1 LPQIDAQEFPN
12 AAHEPPGEPPE
23 GFLQSQNRSPDSSDV
38 PPAVVRSARR
48 KHRRSEPPPS
58 RGQTPPA
65 QNPGGEPDLI
75 TSQSRYG
82 TPDNPR
88 IGPLPGFTRL
98 PSPPK
103 FSMDPNTFFAYWAM
117 ADEALPN
124 RGTVY
129 VYRTWPMID
138 RQRVDPTAHK
148 YIDKMDSAPDPAMW
162 RQEILHRYGSGNY
175 KLILNDAGGSTK
187 SVGQTLISDL
197 RDPDYPPVI
206 NNLDELVLDDPS
218 NQSFLESLRQ
228 KGILPGE
235 RELQNA
241 ESTQALTGTIDKLTN
256 KVVEMGRQTQTPA
269 QPAPG
274 STEVAK
280 EAMSMARDVFQQGL
294 NLGKETVQAQ
304 ADAKVAAARAEV
316 EASNPAAS
324 MGMLTQ
330 IITLAKSLAPTPAAA
345 TGGGN
350 QDFTAIL
357 NNITSQNSALQ
368 QKIFEVL
375 QSQINMLAAQP
386 KAAVA
391 GAEVAAANPVEKD
404 DFVSQLKKLGE
415 LKDTMQDIFGGGRG
429 DEDDAPR
436 EKPEPMWMK
445 LGMAALAGLPSLAM
459 SLVGMSYNMAV
470 AKTGQG
476 APMAPNALPPPV
488 PMLGMDGQPIAPSA
502 GNPDPAVANSNQAP
516 GGDMNVIQRS
526 VYLAML
532 QQIEK
537 PLLAHLNNP
546 EKTGVDFAEA
556 MMAFHGDIAYQATRG
571 LGKEVLMGLL
581 MSYKPIA
588 EVLVTIPDKA
598 NQFVDDF
605 LNAEE
610 IIAAEEAED
619 SKSDGLETLQAQAAA
634 STERGREASASAAPT
649 APARRVKG
657 K

>member
-1 LPQIDAQEFPN
+1 
-12 AAHEPPGEPPE
+12 
-23 GFLQSQNRSPDSSDV
+23 
-38 PPAVVRSARR
+38 
-48 KHRRSEPPPS
+48 
-58 RGQTPPA
+58 
-65 QNPGGEPDLI
+65 
-75 TSQSRYG
+75 
-82 TPDNPR
+82 
-88 IGPLPGFTRL
+88 
-98 PSPPK
+98 
-103 FSMDPNTFFAYWAM
+103 MDPNTFFTYWAH
-117 ADEALPN
+117 ADSVLPN

-138 RQRVDPTAHK
+138 RQKLDPEAHK
-148 YIDKMDSAPDPAMW
+148 YIDKMDKAPDPAQW

-187 SVGQTLISDL
+187 SVCQTLISDL

-206 NNLDELVLDDPS
+206 SSLDELVMDDPS
-218 NQSFLESLRQ
+218 NQSFLEQLRQ

-235 RELQNA
+235 NDLSQAATA
-241 ESTQALTGTIDKLTN
+241 EVLTGTIKDLSKQLAEQN
-256 KVVEMGRQTQTPA
+256 KPQPAA

-274 STEVAK
+274 ANEVVKDTMTLVGDMFNKGIALGEKTTQAK
-280 EAMSMARDVFQQGL
+280 
-294 NLGKETVQAQ
+294 
-304 ADAKVAAARAEV
+304 ADAEIAAARASV
-316 EASNPAAS
+316 AASDPSAS

-330 IITLAKSLAPTPAAA
+330 IIALARSLAPTPATAA
-345 TGGGN
+345 GAT

-357 NNITSQNSALQ
+357 NNMAQQNSALQ

-375 QSQINMLAAQP
+375 QSQINTLAQTKP
-386 KAAVA
+386 AVTVDNA
-391 GAEVAAANPVEKD
+391 TGTVVPAKSD
-404 DFVSQLKKLGE
+404 DLVSQMKRLGE
-415 LKDTMQDIFGGGRG
+415 MKDLMQDIFGGGGG
-429 DEDDAPR
+429 DDDAGPR

-488 PMLGMDGQPIAPSA
+488 PMPGVDGAPAAPVA
-502 GNPDPAVANSNQAP
+502 GHPDPNPNPTP
-516 GGDMNVIQRS
+516 GGDMNFIQRNA
-526 VYLAML
+526 YMAML

-546 EKTGVDFAEA
+546 EKSGVDFAEA

-588 EVLVTIPDKA
+588 EVLATIPEKA

-619 SKSDGLETLQAQAAA
+619 AGEGK
-634 STERGREASASAAPT
+634 ASAAA
-649 APARRVKG
+649 APDTPAAAPGRRGKG